1 MSLSLL
7 LFIFYFTVSKTYIYV
22 TPQISVKPISANI
35 IFSQNTGTLLQ
46 PKNTIPVRKITLP
59 VVHTMR
65 FTLDT
70 IDPNSATKARGTV
83 TLYNELAADQALK
96 PNTRFISDDGVVFRS
111 ESWINVP

>member
-22 TPQISVKPISANI
+22 TPQLSVKPISANM

-46 PKNTIPVRKITLP
+46 PKNTIPVRKVTLSIE
-59 VVHTMR
+59 HSMI

-70 IDPNSATKARGTV
+70 IDPNSATNARGTV
-83 TLYNELAADQALK
+83 TLYNELSAEQVLK

-111 ESWINVP
+111 ESWISIP